1 MAGISVLIWTILFTS
16 RIGLSRILVT
26 YALGTRD
33 SLAANEAVRLSYS
46 DSETHYARALLLRN
60 AGFAGEA
67 ADELHKAVAFRPRD
81 YVLWL
86 ELGITREEL
95 GDPAGA
101 ESAMNEAVRLAPY
114 YAVSRWQRGNLLLRM
129 RRYDEG
135 FADLRMAAR
144 SNPELTTSLVDLAW
158 GFSQSDAAIAQQ
170 LAEINSPTMHA
181 TFALYLARR
190 GRAKESVEQFGQAGD
205 VSEDIKRD
213 IVAALLERGAINE
226 AYLIWAGASAS
237 PSVHNGGF
245 EAQLSL
251 EEYGFSWRVSRRTQG
266 AQLSLD
272 SESPHEGQQ
281 SLRID
286 FNGESDPQTPVLTQ
300 LMVVEPNKTYQL
312 VFVERAKGLVTG
324 GVPAI
329 SVFDA
334 GDKKLLAKSPGL
346 GKQSGWNLQTVDF
359 ISRPSTKAV
368 LVTLQRENCSTS
380 PCPAFGTLW
389 LDSFELTR
397 IAAPSLNNTN

>member
-1 MAGISVLIWTILFTS
+1 MAGIAVLLWTILFTS
-16 RIGLSRILVT
+16 RIGLSRIFVT

-33 SLAANEAVRLSYS
+33 FLAVNEAVKLSYS

-60 AGFAGEA
+60 SGFAGEA
-67 ADELHKAVAFRPRD
+67 ADELQKAVAMRPRD

-95 GDPAGA
+95 GDLEGA
-101 ESAMNEAVRLAPY
+101 ASAMNEAVRLAPF
-114 YAVSRWQRGNLLLRM
+114 YAVSRWQRGNLFLRM
-129 RRYDEG
+129 GRYDEG

-144 SNPELTTSLVDLAW
+144 SNPELTPSLLDLAW

-170 LAEINSPTMHA
+170 LAEINSPAMHA

-190 GRAKESVEQFGQAGD
+190 GKAKESVEQFSLAGD
-205 VSEDIKRD
+205 VSNDIKRD

-226 AYLIWAGASAS
+226 AYLIWAGASPS

-245 EAQLSL
+245 EAQLSF
-251 EEYGFSWRVSRRTQG
+251 EEYGFSWRVPRKTQG

-286 FNGESDPQTPVLTQ
+286 FNGESDPQTPLLTQ
-300 LMVVEPNKTYQL
+300 LVTVEANKIYRLT
-312 VFVERAKGLVTG
+312 FVDRAKELVTG
-324 GVPAI
+324 GVPTI
-329 SVFDA
+329 NVFDA
-334 GDKKLLAKSPGL
+334 SDRKLFAKSPGL
-346 GKQSGWNLQTVDF
+346 GKQAGWNLQTVEF
-359 ISRPSTKAV
+359 TTGPTTKAV
-368 LVTLQRENCSTS
+368 VVTLQRENCSTS
-380 PCPAFGTLW
+380 PCPAFGTFW
-389 LDSFELTR
+389 LDSFKLVEMPILH
-397 IAAPSLNNTN
+397 